1 MCYQKKNKIKKQ
13 KKYEKIIINSNG
25 ADGSTITST
34 N

>member
-1 MCYQKKNKIKKQ
+1 MCHQKKTKEKTKE
-13 KKYEKIIINSNG
+13 KYEKIIINSNG